1 MGNLLAS
8 FNAGVS
14 GLHSAQNS
22 LNTTSHNLA
31 NAQTSGYVRQQTVI
45 TDSFYQNS
53 YGVYAN
59 RLQVGTGTTI
69 VKTRQIRNTFLDE
82 QYRVQLG
89 REGFYN
95 ANLNTGL
102 EIEDLL
108 GELYGEQFSTSID
121 ELWASLQSLSE
132 SPGDLVLRQK
142 LVSKATQFVERSQV
156 FQTQLNEY
164 QTSLNTQV
172 QKQVDQINNIVS
184 KIKDLNGEIRKYEA
198 NGQSANDYRDK
209 RNLYLDQLGEIIKFD
224 VNEEKDG
231 TISIYSESGF
241 LLDSSNQFFLKTEYI
256 GDQARLLKP
265 VWVSGGDFFNQ
276 DSLQYSS
283 DKKTDIGSLR
293 GLMVARGNYA
303 ANATD
308 MITRPQAEDYA
319 TDEEYQKAM
328 RAFEKDLDKY
338 NDTIGASIVMQTQ
351 VQVDTLVHKIVTAV
365 NDALSPLKTVT
376 IQDADG
382 NEKTVRIMDE
392 GNALIGDD
400 ENETMGAELFVRRNQ
415 ERYTKT
421 TVTIVNEDGT
431 TEQKDVYLYN
441 EEDKNDPYSLY
452 TISQLEVNPDV
463 KKNPSMLPTKNNKES
478 GSYGGFAHEQWLKM
492 ADAVHETVGALDPNS
507 TTTYNVFKYYNEIVG
522 NVSVKTNIWSGI
534 VENQETTVATIDD
547 SRQDTMGVST
557 EEELSNLIKYQQCY
571 NASSRYITTVAS
583 MLEYLVERLGG

>member
-172 QKQVDQINNIVS
+172 QKQVDQINDIVG
-184 KIKDLNGEIRKYEA
+184 KIKDLNGEIRKYES

-209 RNLYLDQLGEIIKFD
+209 RNLYLDQLGEMIKFD

-241 LLDSSNQFFLKTEYI
+241 LLDSSNQYFLKTEYI
-256 GDQARLLKP
+256 SDQERLLKP

-338 NDTIGASIVMQTQ
+338 NDTVGASIVMQTQ

-382 NEKTVRIMDE
+382 NKKTVRIMDE
-392 GNALIGDD
+392 ENALIGDD

-421 TVTIVNEDGT
+421 TVTIVNENGT

-534 VENQETTVATIDD
+534 VENQETTVTTIDD

>member
-1 MGNLLAS
+1 MGNLMAS

-53 YGVYAN
+53 YGSYAN
-59 RLQVGTGTTI
+59 KLQVGTGTAI
-69 VKTRQIRNTFLDE
+69 VRIRQIRNTFLDE

-89 REGFYN
+89 REGFYS

-121 ELWASLQSLSE
+121 ELWSSLQSLSE
-132 SPGDLVLRQK
+132 SPGDIALRQK

-156 FQTQLNEY
+156 FQGQLNDY

-172 QKQVDQINNIVS
+172 QEQVDKINDLVS
-184 KIKDLNGEIRKYEA
+184 KIKDMNLEIRKYEA
-198 NGQSANDYRDK
+198 TGQSANDYRDK
-209 RNLYLDQLGEIIKFD
+209 RNLYLDQLGEMIKFD

-256 GDQARLLKP
+256 SDTSRLLKP
-265 VWVSGGDFFNQ
+265 VWATGGDFFNQ

-283 DKKTDIGSLR
+283 DKKTDIGTLR

-308 MITRPQAEDYA
+308 MITRPKAEDYA
-319 TDEEYQKAM
+319 TDAEYQEAM

-338 NDTIGASIVMQTQ
+338 NDTVGASIVMQTQ
-351 VQVDTLVHKIVTAV
+351 AQIDTLVHKIVTAV
-365 NDALSPLKTVT
+365 NEALSPLKTVT

-382 NEKTVRIMDE
+382 NKKNVRIMDE
-392 GNALIGDD
+392 QNALIGDD
-400 ENETMGAELFVRRNQ
+400 DNETMGAELFVRRSQ

-421 TVTIVNEDGT
+421 TVTIVNEDGST
-431 TEQKDVYLYN
+431 KQKDVYLYN
-441 EEDKNDPYSLY
+441 EEDKDDPYSLY

-463 KKNPSMLPTKNNKES
+463 KRDPSVLPTKNNKES

-507 TTTYNVFKYYNEIVG
+507 ATTYNVFKYYNEIVG

-534 VENQETTVATIDD
+534 VENQETTVSTIDD